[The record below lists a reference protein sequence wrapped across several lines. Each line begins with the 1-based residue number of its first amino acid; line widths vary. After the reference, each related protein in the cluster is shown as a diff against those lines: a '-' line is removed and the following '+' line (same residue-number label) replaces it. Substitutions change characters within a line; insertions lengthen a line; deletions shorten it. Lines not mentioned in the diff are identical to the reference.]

1 MALPKYDDKFVS
13 SGGDAKNVEKLLKKS
28 NGATLNEVKWQVTLR
43 EKYFGGR
50 ISLKDRA
57 QSAATAGFNYS
68 SG

>member
-13 SGGDAKNVEKLLKKS
+13 EGGDAKNVESLLKKS

-43 EKYFGGR
+43 EKHLGGR
-50 ISLKDRA
+50 HSLKDRA
-57 QSAATAGFNYS
+57 KSAINYS